1 MSNIPVIDM
10 IFLILIALMVIRG
23 YVRGF
28 LMEVFT
34 WASLLLSIWA
44 AVLLHSAGAEFIRD
58 RIMEDVQHIPEILAF
73 IAIFLIVMILVK
85 MLEHIL
91 RDVVMGAKLG
101 GANKT
106 LGAIFGLV
114 EGLTLTALILFI
126 LSIQPLFD
134 AANIIDDSTFAQI
147 LLPIIR
153 VQIERGVD
161 IINTALLYLP
171 ASPVSPPL
179 PGV

>member
-10 IFLILIALMVIRG
+10 IILILIALMVIRG

-28 LMEVFT
+28 LTEVFT
-34 WASLLLSIWA
+34 WASLLLSLWA
-44 AVLLHSAGAEFIRD
+44 AVLLHPAGAEFIRG
-58 RIMEDVQHIPEILAF
+58 RIMENVDLIPEIMAF
-73 IAIFLIVMILVK
+73 IAIFLIVMVLVK

-91 RDVVMGAKLG
+91 RDVIMGARLG

-106 LGAIFGLV
+106 LGAVFGLV
-114 EGLTLTALILFI
+114 EGLTLTALLLFV

-134 AANIIDDSTFAQI
+134 ASSVIEGSTFAQI

-153 VQIERGVD
+153 VPIERGVD
-161 IINTALLYLP
+161 IINTAQMLLP
-171 ASPVSPPL
+171 AV

>member
-10 IFLILIALMVIRG
+10 IILILIALMVIRG

-28 LMEVFT
+28 LTEVFT
-34 WASLLLSIWA
+34 WASLLLSLWA
-44 AVLLHSAGAEFIRD
+44 AVLLHPAGAEFIRG
-58 RIMEDVQHIPEILAF
+58 RIMENVEFIPEIMAF
-73 IAIFLIVMILVK
+73 IAIFLIVMVLVK

-91 RDVVMGAKLG
+91 RDVIMGARLG

-106 LGAIFGLV
+106 LGAVFGLV
-114 EGLTLTALILFI
+114 EGLTLTALLLFV

-134 AANIIDDSTFAQI
+134 ASSVIEGSTFAQI

-153 VQIERGVD
+153 VPIERGVD
-161 IINTALLYLP
+161 IINTAQMLLP
-171 ASPVSPPL
+171 AV

>member
-1 MSNIPVIDM
+1 MSNIPVVDM
-10 IFLILIALMVIRG
+10 IFLILIALMIIRG
-23 YVRGF
+23 YVRG
-28 LMEVFT
+28 LIMEVFT
-34 WASLLLSIWA
+34 WASLVLSIWA
-44 AVLLHSAGAEFIRD
+44 AVLLHPAGAEFIRG
-58 RIMEDVQHIPEILAF
+58 RIMENVQHIPEILAF
-73 IAIFLIVMILVK
+73 IAIFLIVMLLVK

-106 LGAIFGLV
+106 LGAVLGLV
-114 EGLTLTALILFI
+114 EGLTLTALLLFV

-134 AANIIDDSTFAQI
+134 ASNIIEGSTFAQI

-153 VQIERGVD
+153 VPIERGVD
-161 IINTALLYLP
+161 MINTALLYVPALP
-171 ASPVSPPL
+171 SL

>member
-1 MSNIPVIDM
+1 MSNIPIVDM
-10 IFLILIALMVIRG
+10 IFLILIALMIIRG

-28 LMEVFT
+28 LTEVFT
-34 WASLLLSIWA
+34 WASLLLSIWV
-44 AVLLHSAGAEFIRD
+44 AVLLHPAGAEFIRG

-73 IAIFLIVMILVK
+73 VAIFLIIMILVK

-91 RDVVMGAKLG
+91 RDVIMGAKLG

-114 EGLTLTALILFI
+114 EGLTLTALLLFI

-134 AANIIDDSTFAQI
+134 AAPIIEGSTFAQI

-153 VQIERGVD
+153 VPIERGVEM
-161 IINTALLYLP
+161 INTASLFLL
-171 ASPVSPPL
+171 AA
-179 PGV
+179 

>member
-10 IFLILIALMVIRG
+10 IILILIALMVIRG

-28 LMEVFT
+28 LTEVFT
-34 WASLLLSIWA
+34 WASLLLSLWA
-44 AVLLHSAGAEFIRD
+44 AVLLHPAGAEFIRG
-58 RIMEDVQHIPEILAF
+58 RIMENVEFIPEIMAF
-73 IAIFLIVMILVK
+73 IAIFLIVMVLIK

-91 RDVVMGAKLG
+91 RDVIMGAKLG

-106 LGAIFGLV
+106 LGAVFGLV
-114 EGLTLTALILFI
+114 EGLTLTALLLFV

-134 AANIIDDSTFAQI
+134 ASSVIEGSTFAQI

-153 VQIERGVD
+153 VPIERGVD
-161 IINTALLYLP
+161 IINTAQMLLP
-171 ASPVSPPL
+171 AV